1 MTAAAPPG
9 ARTADDASDD
19 ALEAVYHDTLRP
31 CALHLVEA
39 WARTRRWP
47 PEHLLGLGA
56 VTADRRMK
64 DASGEWHAG
73 PVIRV
78 PCWEGGRMAHWQDRT
93 PRGWQGAGLPKWL
106 DPPRAARPP
115 GPRAAGLDSII
126 SATAL
131 HVVEGMTDYI
141 TATLLADDGEGV
153 VAGLGAGA
161 VAKLAGAIAERAAPS
176 AVVRIHPH
184 MDTPGIR
191 GATALGNHLRDAGYE
206 PVFHNPGRHGDL
218 TEMHEAG
225 IEDALAWDGAGDG

>member
-1 MTAAAPPG
+1 MTE
-9 ARTADDASDD
+9 ADDTWGD
-19 ALEAVYHDTLRP
+19 ALEAVFHDTLRP

-64 DASGEWHAG
+64 DTSGEWHAG

-78 PCWEGGRMAHWQDRT
+78 PCYDDDGRMAHWQDRT
-93 PRGWQGAGLPKWL
+93 PRGWQAAGLPKWL

-115 GPRAAGLDSII
+115 GPRAAGLDSIA

-141 TATLLADDGEGV
+141 TATLLADDGNGEGV

-176 AVVRIHPH
+176 AVVHIHPH
-184 MDTPGIR
+184 MDTPGIL
-191 GATALGNHLRDAGYE
+191 GAKALQLHLWDAGYE
-206 PVFHNPGRHGDL
+206 TVSHKPARHGDL

-225 IEDALAWDGAGDG
+225 IEIALSEIGAEDG